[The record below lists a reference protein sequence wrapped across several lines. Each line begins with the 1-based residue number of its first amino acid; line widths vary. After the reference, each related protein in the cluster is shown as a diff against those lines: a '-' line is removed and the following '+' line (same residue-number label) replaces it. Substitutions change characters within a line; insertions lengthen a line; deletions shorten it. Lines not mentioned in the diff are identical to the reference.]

1 MAYDHGAF
9 RVANLENAIHF
20 YTEKLGFKVLFTV
33 DSQQFGE
40 RGVFLEYNGARLE
53 LIETIGVAYEPA
65 MPERPYCPHLCFE
78 TDDMD
83 AVLETLRKN
92 GIPILDGP
100 NEIAGSERWVYFMDP
115 DRNVL
120 EYIVWLNKEKSDRQ

>member
-1 MAYDHGAF
+1 
-9 RVANLENAIHF
+9 
-20 YTEKLGFKVLFTV
+20 
-33 DSQQFGE
+33 
-40 RGVFLEYNGARLE
+40 
-53 LIETIGVAYEPA
+53 
-65 MPERPYCPHLCFE
+65 
-78 TDDMD
+78 MD

-120 EYIVWLNKEKSDRQ
+120 EYIVWLNKGKSDRQ

>member
-33 DSQQFGE
+33 DSQEFGE

-53 LIETIGVAYEPA
+53 LIETIGVAYHARHAGTTLLPA
-65 MPERPYCPHLCFE
+65 SL
-78 TDDMD
+78 
-83 AVLETLRKN
+83 L
-92 GIPILDGP
+92 
-100 NEIAGSERWVYFMDP
+100 
-115 DRNVL
+115 
-120 EYIVWLNKEKSDRQ
+120 